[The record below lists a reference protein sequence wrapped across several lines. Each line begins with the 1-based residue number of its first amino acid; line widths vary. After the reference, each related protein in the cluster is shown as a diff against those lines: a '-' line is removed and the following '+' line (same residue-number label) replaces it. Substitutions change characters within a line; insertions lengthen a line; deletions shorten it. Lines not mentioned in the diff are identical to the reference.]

1 MNDFL
6 PFFPVFFIAMWVL
19 AVFIISKMGW
29 SKLAAEYRTD
39 ADSFTG
45 TDVGPISAKINSIN
59 YNNCLVLKYNDQGIL
74 LKTIFLFRL
83 FHPPILIPWNEIREV
98 EDKKILVLKFKKL
111 TIGSPLVATIMIR
124 TSTFEAFE
132 PEFILRSFANKHT

>member
-19 AVFIISKMGW
+19 AVFIISKRGW
-29 SKLAAEYRTD
+29 SKLAGAYRTD

-45 TDVGPISAKINSIN
+45 TDVGSISAKINSIN

-98 EDKKILVLKFKKL
+98 EDKKILFFTFKKL
-111 TIGSPLVATIMIR
+111 TIGSPLVATIMFR
-124 TSTFEAFE
+124 RSTFEAFE
-132 PEFILRSFANKHT
+132 REFILRSFGNKHT